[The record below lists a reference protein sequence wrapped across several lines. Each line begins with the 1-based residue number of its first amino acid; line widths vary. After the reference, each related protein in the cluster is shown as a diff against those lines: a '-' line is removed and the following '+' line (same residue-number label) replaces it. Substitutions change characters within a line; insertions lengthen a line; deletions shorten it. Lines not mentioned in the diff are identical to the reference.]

1 MNTRFEDMR
10 NIAKTVS
17 SPTTV
22 GSIYHWLQGDALDF
36 DAPYQRGY
44 VWTQKEQDEY
54 LVTLL
59 AGYPTGVICL
69 AEVKENMSD
78 PEDFKEFRWI
88 EVVDGKQRLT
98 TLKLFFEGKIGLPLS
113 NGERVFYPDFTPSE
127 SRGFRNVGINLLR
140 MDNASERDKLNFFY
154 RVNFMGVPQ
163 SAEHRAKVEG
173 MMK

>member
-10 NIAKTVS
+10 NLAKTVS

-22 GSIYHWLQGDALDF
+22 GSIHHWLMGDALDF

-54 LVTLL
+54 LTTLL
-59 AGYPTGVICL
+59 AGYPTGIICI
-69 AEVKENMSD
+69 AEGKDTE
-78 PEDFKEFRWI
+78 FKEFKWI

-98 TLKLFFEGKIGLPLS
+98 TLKLFFEGEIGLPLN
-113 NGERVFYPDFTPSE
+113 NGERIFYPDFSPVE

-140 MDNASERDKLNFFY
+140 MDTASERDKLNFFY

-163 SAEHRAKVEG
+163 SPEHRAKVEG